1 MANARTA
8 LMLAAVQAH
17 TAVAQAGLDGA
28 AGVAA
33 ANDPGC
39 KHEAMIDGHD
49 CGGHEDGLPTRELS
63 AHDAMQVPRI
73 GCAHH
78 HFPEQ

>member
-8 LMLAAVQAH
+8 MMLAEVQGH
-17 TAVAQAGLDGA
+17 TAVAQAWLDGA

-49 CGGHEDGLPTRELS
+49 CVGHEDGLPTRELS